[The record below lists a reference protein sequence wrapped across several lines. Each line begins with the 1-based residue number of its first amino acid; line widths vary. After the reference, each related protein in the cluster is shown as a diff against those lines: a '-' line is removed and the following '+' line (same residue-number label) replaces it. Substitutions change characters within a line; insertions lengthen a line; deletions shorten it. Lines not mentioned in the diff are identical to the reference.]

1 MGNGRA
7 VPSTGRIRSP
17 VLCIRAGTSMAGM
30 SARKSVYQVDRAATA
45 AKNPPPAATFQL
57 LRTASSLILVPR
69 FSSRL

>member
-1 MGNGRA
+1 M
-7 VPSTGRIRSP
+7 P
-17 VLCIRAGTSMAGM
+17 GM
-30 SARKSVYQVDRAATA
+30 SARKSVYQVDGAASA

>member
-1 MGNGRA
+1 
-7 VPSTGRIRSP
+7 
-17 VLCIRAGTSMAGM
+17 MAGM